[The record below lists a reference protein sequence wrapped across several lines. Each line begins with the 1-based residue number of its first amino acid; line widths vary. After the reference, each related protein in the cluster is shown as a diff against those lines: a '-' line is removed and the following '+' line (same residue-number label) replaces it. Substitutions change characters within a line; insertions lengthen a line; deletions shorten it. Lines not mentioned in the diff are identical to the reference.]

1 MTATAG
7 SRKIS
12 AVDAH
17 VGMRLKLIRELR
29 DLSVDELAEL
39 TEVDAVE
46 LRRFETG
53 VLRIGAHTL
62 FLLASKLSMP
72 VAWFFMGLRAD
83 QTAAD
88 GTLDAERSAEIVNYE
103 EGLALLNKCYELAS
117 PDKREVLIA
126 VAQSLLGQQART
138 TPARQ
143 GVPEKRNGSHGR

>member
-1 MTATAG
+1 MTPAIG

-17 VGMRLKLIRELR
+17 VGMRLKLIRQLR
-29 DLSVDELAEL
+29 DLSVEELAEL
-39 TEVDAVE
+39 TDIDAVE
-46 LRRFETG
+46 LRRFESG

-62 FLLASKLSMP
+62 FVLASKLSMP

-83 QTAAD
+83 QAAAD

-103 EGLALLNKCYELAS
+103 EGLTLLNRCYELAS

-126 VAQSLLGQQART
+126 VAQSLLGQQMRT
-138 TPARQ
+138 VESRP
-143 GVPEKRNGSHGR
+143 GPPEKRNGSHGR